1 MYKDMKR
8 FLYMQQMR
16 VRSPL
21 GIAKRSKPLK
31 GSVRTHPLE
40 QRILRMTAYKQNPL
54 NLVLKLN
61 EDSLWTN

>member
-1 MYKDMKR
+1 MYKGMKL
-8 FLYMQQMR
+8 FLYMQQRR

-21 GIAKRSKPLK
+21 GVTERSKPLK

-40 QRILRMTAYKQNPL
+40 QRILRMTACKQNPL

-61 EDSLWTN
+61 EDSIWTN